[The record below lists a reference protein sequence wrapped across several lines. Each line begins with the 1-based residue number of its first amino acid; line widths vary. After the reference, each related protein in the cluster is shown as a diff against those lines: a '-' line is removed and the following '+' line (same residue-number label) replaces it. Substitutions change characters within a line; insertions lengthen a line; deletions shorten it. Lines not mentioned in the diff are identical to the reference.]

1 MGSPG
6 ISDSSRRIEELDRE
20 WQNFKARS
28 TSREREAAAYGSS
41 EEFESFMQAH
51 EKARARPGKNP
62 LKGIEEDPLEWRPSE
77 NKSALT
83 GKLSRK
89 EFLDLEFPIHSD
101 SKRTPAS
108 YSQRHWTHLQLRL
121 ALAHHNPP
129 EPVKKTRNLPA
140 AKGPRPRGSASARM
154 TSVESP
160 AVFRAP
166 SFRQEAPPEFDT
178 VKKVPD
184 SSPVKRTPNGK
195 KRDAAAKVG
204 RKVDEIL
211 ALIED
216 CETEL
221 KINIAQEKEAA
232 RKLFDKVL
240 NKLGN

>member
-1 MGSPG
+1 M
-6 ISDSSRRIEELDRE
+6 
-20 WQNFKARS
+20 
-28 TSREREAAAYGSS
+28 
-41 EEFESFMQAH
+41 
-51 EKARARPGKNP
+51 
-62 LKGIEEDPLEWRPSE
+62 
-77 NKSALT
+77 
-83 GKLSRK
+83 
-89 EFLDLEFPIHSD
+89 
-101 SKRTPAS
+101 
-108 YSQRHWTHLQLRL
+108 
-121 ALAHHNPP
+121 
-129 EPVKKTRNLPA
+129 KKTRNLPA

-166 SFRQEAPPEFDT
+166 SFPQEAPPEFDT